1 MMDMCTYGTITVLN
15 SDVAII
21 YTSTHCSIV
30 LNNRRQAIVQ
40 DRQNIHK
47 RSRRNQNGKE
57 RNCSCFFKKVSSFKH
72 LPLYNIMAVK
82 PSKLKWHSF
91 HLCHL
96 TDWEVHDRNRIVNA
110 WLAAVDV
117 TSLRGRWRR
126 VEWAYYS
133 DSWLAAQEAVATSL
147 LGLTSDNMSHWTGLL
162 TCACGVGDL

>member
-1 MMDMCTYGTITVLN
+1 MGQLLCWTVMLPSFIPVLTAVLSWTIGVRQLFKTGK
-15 SDVAII
+15 
-21 YTSTHCSIV
+21 TSIRGAEEIKMGRKEIAV
-30 LNNRRQAIVQ
+30 VF
-40 DRQNIHK
+40 
-47 RSRRNQNGKE
+47 SRK
-57 RNCSCFFKKVSSFKH
+57 FHLFKLLQH